1 MSALDQSSGHDLS
14 STTPL
19 SDGHLV
25 QHAEG
30 CYNLH
35 MLEFKI
41 LGPLDVSSDQG
52 PLKLGGSKQRAL
64 LTILLV
70 NAGRVVPTDTL
81 VDQLW
86 GERPPRTAVTSLQN
100 FLSQL
105 RKLLGADAVATKAPG
120 YVLRVEPH
128 QIDAFRFERMVDQA
142 RALEPVERSRKLQE
156 ALALW
161 RGPPLADFTFEPFA
175 QAEIRRLEGLHASA
189 LEERIDADLECGRHS
204 ELIGELEAL
213 VAAHPLREGLR
224 AQLMLA
230 LYRSG
235 RQAESLQLYHD
246 TRRALV
252 EELGVEPGRS
262 LQELFSQLLRQDP
275 ALELGGVLQVD
286 SADDHL
292 EAVVKALVTG
302 RLVIM
307 LGPGVNSTAEPIENG
322 DGLPKRDQLTARLA
336 EAFGC
341 PPEQAGELT
350 KVAQYAAVT
359 RGVGPLYDEV
369 HALLDCDQ
377 APGPVHGFLA
387 ELAALSSEWG
397 TPQPIIVSTNYDRA
411 VERAF
416 ADANEELDVVTYMSI
431 GRDRGRFV
439 DRSADG
445 RLNVITAPN
454 AYADVPVESRTVLL
468 KIHGEVDL
476 EPARDAESFVISE
489 DDYIAY
495 LAETGISG
503 VLPVR
508 LAARLRRSHF
518 LFLGYGLVDWS
529 FRVFLHRLWPDE
541 QPAYR
546 SWAVHPDP
554 DALERE
560 FWRRRAI
567 ELVDLSLEQEVDR
580 LRVRAQAE
588 AAPVGAL

>member
-1 MSALDQSSGHDLS
+1 
-14 STTPL
+14 
-19 SDGHLV
+19 
-25 QHAEG
+25 
-30 CYNLH
+30 

-64 LTILLV
+64 LAVLLV
-70 NAGRVVPTDTL
+70 NAGRVVSTDTL

-105 RKLLGADAVATKAPG
+105 RKLLGPEAVLTKPPG
-120 YVLRVEPH
+120 YVLRVEPG
-128 QIDAFRFERMVDQA
+128 QIDAFRFEEMIDQA
-142 RALEPVERSRKLQE
+142 RSLDETERSRKLQD

-161 RGPPLADFTFEPFA
+161 RGSPLADFTFEPFA
-175 QAEIRRLEGLHASA
+175 QAEIRRLEALHASA

-204 ELIGELEAL
+204 ELIGELESL
-213 VAAHPLREGLR
+213 VVAHPLREGLR

-246 TRRALV
+246 TRSVLV
-252 EELGVEPGRS
+252 QELGVEPGRP
-262 LQELFSQLLRQDP
+262 LQEIFSQLLRQDT
-275 ALELGGVLQVD
+275 ALDLGGAFD
-286 SADDHL
+286 SRDQDDHL
-292 EAVVKALVTG
+292 EAVVKALAAG

-307 LGPGVNSTAEPIENG
+307 LGPGVNLTSAKKEEG
-322 DGLPKRDQLTARLA
+322 EGLPKRDQLTARLA
-336 EAFGC
+336 EAFSC
-341 PPEQAGELT
+341 PPEHAGELT

-359 RGVGPLYDEV
+359 RGVGPLYDEL
-369 HALLDCDQ
+369 HALLDREQ
-377 APGPVHGFLA
+377 APGPVHRFLA
-387 ELAALSSEWG
+387 ELAALSRELAA
-397 TPQPIIVSTNYDRA
+397 PQPIIVTTNYDRA

-416 ADANEELDVVTYMSI
+416 ADAGEGIDVVTYMSI

-439 DRSADG
+439 HRSADG
-445 RLNVITAPN
+445 ELHVITTPN
-454 AYADVPVESRTVLL
+454 AYANVPVEARAVLL

-476 EPARDAESFVISE
+476 EPARDAESFVVSE

-495 LAETGISG
+495 LAETGIAG
-503 VLPVR
+503 VLPVT

-546 SWAVHPDP
+546 SWAVQADP
-554 DALERE
+554 GPLERD

-567 ELVDLSLEQEVDR
+567 ELVDLPLEDEVDR
-580 LRVRAQAE
+580 LRIRAE
-588 AAPVGAL
+588 AERVPAEVS

>member
-1 MSALDQSSGHDLS
+1 
-14 STTPL
+14 
-19 SDGHLV
+19 
-25 QHAEG
+25 
-30 CYNLH
+30 
-35 MLEFKI
+35 MLEFRI

-64 LTILLV
+64 LTVLLL
-70 NAGRVVPTDTL
+70 NAGRVVSTDTL

-105 RKLLGADAVATKAPG
+105 RKLLGSEAVATKAPG

-128 QIDAFRFERMVDQA
+128 QIDAFRFEQLFDQA
-142 RALEPVERSRKLQE
+142 RALEPAERSRKLQE

-252 EELGVEPGRS
+252 EELGVEPGRP

-275 ALELGGVLQVD
+275 ALELGGALHAAVE
-286 SADDHL
+286 DDHL
-292 EAVVKALVTG
+292 NAVIKALAAS

-307 LGPGVNSTAEPIENG
+307 LGPGVNATSAQKENG
-322 DGLPKRDQLTARLA
+322 NGLPKRDQLTARLA

-341 PPEQAGELT
+341 PPEYAGELT
-350 KVAQYAAVT
+350 KVAQYAAIT
-359 RGVGPLYDEV
+359 RGVGPLYDEL

-377 APGPVHGFLA
+377 APGAVHRFLA
-387 ELAALSSEWG
+387 ELAALSRERD
-397 TPQPIIVSTNYDRA
+397 TPQPIIVTTNYDRA

-416 ADANEELDVVTYMSI
+416 ADAGEEIDVVTYMSI

-439 DRSADG
+439 HRSPDG
-445 RLNVITAPN
+445 QLHIITAPN
-454 AYADVPVESRTVLL
+454 AYADVPVEARSVLL

-476 EPARDAESFVISE
+476 EPARDAESFVVSE

-503 VLPVR
+503 VLPVT

-546 SWAVHPDP
+546 SWAVQPDP
-554 DALERE
+554 GPLERD

-567 ELVDLSLEQEVDR
+567 ELVDLSLEEEVDR
-580 LRVRAQAE
+580 LRIRAQAE
-588 AAPVGAL
+588 PAPVASS

>member
-1 MSALDQSSGHDLS
+1 
-14 STTPL
+14 
-19 SDGHLV
+19 
-25 QHAEG
+25 
-30 CYNLH
+30 

-64 LTILLV
+64 LTLLLL
-70 NAGRVVPTDTL
+70 NASRVVPTDTL

-105 RKLLGADAVATKAPG
+105 RKILGADAVATKAPG

-128 QIDAFRFERMVDQA
+128 QIDAFRFEEIVDKA
-142 RALEPVERSRKLQE
+142 RALEPAERSRKLQE

-213 VAAHPLREGLR
+213 VDEHPLREGLR

-252 EELGVEPGRS
+252 EELGVEPGRH
-262 LQELFSQLLRQDP
+262 LQELFSRLLRQDP
-275 ALELGGVLQVD
+275 ALELGD
-286 SADDHL
+286 ASRAAFDDDHL
-292 EAVVKALVTG
+292 DAVVKALAAG

-307 LGPGVNSTAEPIENG
+307 LGPGVNASSAPIDNG
-322 DGLPKRDQLTARLA
+322 NGVPKRDQLTARLA

-341 PPEQAGELT
+341 PPEHAGELT
-350 KVAQYAAVT
+350 KVAQYAAIT
-359 RGVGPLYDEV
+359 RGVGPLYDEL

-377 APGPVHGFLA
+377 APGAVHGFLA
-387 ELAALSSEWG
+387 ELAALSRERG
-397 TPQPIIVSTNYDRA
+397 TPQPIIVTTNYDRA

-416 ADANEELDVVTYMSI
+416 ADAGEGIDVVTYMSI

-439 DRSADG
+439 HRSADG
-445 RLNVITAPN
+445 ELHVITAPN
-454 AYADVPVESRTVLL
+454 SYADVPVEARSVLL

-476 EPARDAESFVISE
+476 EPARDGESFVVSE

-503 VLPVR
+503 VLPVT

-554 DALERE
+554 GPLERE

-567 ELVDLSLEQEVDR
+567 ELVDLPLEQEVER
-580 LRVRAQAE
+580 LRIRAQAE
-588 AAPVGAL
+588 PASVVA

>member
-1 MSALDQSSGHDLS
+1 
-14 STTPL
+14 
-19 SDGHLV
+19 
-25 QHAEG
+25 
-30 CYNLH
+30 

-41 LGPLDVSSDQG
+41 LGPLDVSGDQG

-64 LTILLV
+64 LAMLLV
-70 NAGRVVPTDTL
+70 NAGRVVSTDTL

-105 RKLLGADAVATKAPG
+105 RKLLGAEAVVTKSPG
-120 YVLRVEPH
+120 YILLIERE
-128 QIDAFRFERMVDQA
+128 QIDAFRFEKIVDQA
-142 RALEPVERSRKLQE
+142 RSLEPAERSRKLQE

-161 RGPPLADFTFEPFA
+161 RGPPLADFTFEAFA
-175 QAEIRRLEGLHASA
+175 QAEIRRLEALHASA
-189 LEERIDADLECGRHS
+189 VEERIDADLECGRHS

-252 EELGVEPGRS
+252 EELGVEPGRP
-262 LQELFSQLLRQDP
+262 LQELFSRLLRQDP
-275 ALELGGVLQVD
+275 ALELGGAYEARVEE
-286 SADDHL
+286 DHL
-292 EAVVKALVTG
+292 EAVVKALAGG

-307 LGPGVNSTAEPIENG
+307 LGPGVNAASAQAQEGNG
-322 DGLPKRDQLTARLA
+322 VPKRDQLTARLA

-341 PPEQAGELT
+341 PPEHAGELT

-359 RGVGPLYDEV
+359 RGVGPLYDEL

-377 APGPVHGFLA
+377 APGPVHHFLA
-387 ELAALSSEWG
+387 GLAALSRELG
-397 TPQPIIVSTNYDRA
+397 APQPIIVSTNYDRA

-416 ADANEELDVVTYMSI
+416 ADAGEQIDVVTYMSI

-439 DRSADG
+439 HRSADG
-445 RLNVITAPN
+445 DLHVITTPN
-454 AYADVPVESRTVLL
+454 AYADVPLETRAVLL
-468 KIHGEVDL
+468 KIHGDVDL
-476 EPARDAESFVISE
+476 EPDRDAESFVVSE
-489 DDYIAY
+489 DDYIGY

-503 VLPVR
+503 VLPVT

-546 SWAVHPDP
+546 SWAVHPDAG
-554 DALERE
+554 ALERE

-567 ELVDLSLEQEVDR
+567 ELVDLSLEEEVDR
-580 LRVRAQAE
+580 LRIRAE
-588 AAPVGAL
+588 AERAPVEVS